1 MALIGLDLPC
11 PTTLTF
17 RATDKV
23 WHMFKGRRLSK
34 DEMCYDRVLSQL
46 VKLAFD
52 MSYKLLLLNR
62 LFNVE
67 IYKNTKI
74 VYFVD
79 FSV

>member
-1 MALIGLDLPC
+1 MFC
-11 PTTLTF
+11 F
-17 RATDKV
+17 DKV

-52 MSYKLLLLNR
+52 MSYKLHLLNR
-62 LFNVE
+62 SFNVK
-67 IYKNTKI
+67 IHKNTKV

-79 FSV
+79 FFSVTFASEYQS

>member
-1 MALIGLDLPC
+1 
-11 PTTLTF
+11 
-17 RATDKV
+17 
-23 WHMFKGRRLSK
+23 
-34 DEMCYDRVLSQL
+34 MCYDRALSQL

-67 IYKNTKI
+67 IHKNTKI
-74 VYFVD
+74 VYFGD

>member
-1 MALIGLDLPC
+1 
-11 PTTLTF
+11 
-17 RATDKV
+17 
-23 WHMFKGRRLSK
+23 
-34 DEMCYDRVLSQL
+34 MCYDRVLSQL